1 MRKRYT
7 QAVVEEMDLR
17 PTTDSIS
24 SVYLG
29 GGTPTQLDLDD
40 LQTILS
46 SIRRHYQLLPQA
58 EITIEANPG
67 DLNLQALQSLRQMGF
82 NRLSIGVQ
90 SFNDQLLRLI
100 NRRHTAK
107 QALQAVSDARE
118 AGFDNISLDLI
129 YGIPTQTINQL
140 KTDIQQTL
148 DLNIE
153 HISTYC
159 MTYEQG
165 TLLTKMIETGA
176 LTATDD
182 DTLNQMFDLLIN
194 SLINRGYEHYEVSNF
209 AKPNCYSRHNSA
221 YWNGQPYIGLGA
233 AAHSYDGKKRQWNIA
248 DIDKYIQG
256 VTARYLNIEEETLSL
271 TDIYNEKIMLGLRT
285 ARGVDLSQ
293 LQEND
298 RLYCSTHAQPLIDDG
313 LLEINNQH
321 LKSTR
326 KGLNILNFITLKL
339 MQ

>member
-29 GGTPTQLDLDD
+29 GGTPTQLELDD

-221 YWNGQPYIGLGA
+221 YWKGQPYIGLGA

-298 RLYCSTHAQPLIDDG
+298 RFYCSTHAQPLIDDG

>member
-29 GGTPTQLDLDD
+29 GGTPTQLELDD

-194 SLINRGYEHYEVSNF
+194 SLINSGYEHYEVSNF

-221 YWNGQPYIGLGA
+221 YWKGQPYIGLGA

-256 VTARYLNIEEETLSL
+256 VTARYLNIEEETLSS
-271 TDIYNEKIMLGLRT
+271 TDFYNEKIMLGLRT

>member
-29 GGTPTQLDLDD
+29 GGTPTQLKLDD

-46 SIRRHYQLLPQA
+46 SIRRHYQLLPEA

-67 DLNLQALQSLRQMGF
+67 DLNLQALKSLRQMGF

-140 KTDIQQTL
+140 KNDIQQTL

-221 YWNGQPYIGLGA
+221 YWKGQPYIGLGA

-256 VTARYLNIEEETLSL
+256 VTARYLNIEEETLSS
-271 TDIYNEKIMLGLRT
+271 TDFYNEKIMLGLRT

-313 LLEINNQH
+313 VLEINNQH

>member
-29 GGTPTQLDLDD
+29 GGTPTQLELDD

-46 SIRRHYQLLPQA
+46 SIRRHYQLLPEA

-221 YWNGQPYIGLGA
+221 YWKGQPYIGLGA

-256 VTARYLNIEEETLSL
+256 VTARYLNIEEETLSS
-271 TDIYNEKIMLGLRT
+271 TDFYNEKIMLGLRT

-326 KGLNILNFITLKL
+326 KGLNILNFIILKL